1 MARKHLV
8 FDSDDKDWCVMARIG
23 TIEDGFQIKIA
34 FYNTEE
40 ECEKSV
46 KNLQESHEAPVDYRI
61 FRHSYSDKESDTPE
75 TPAPSQCQP
84 KDQIN
89 RRTNRG
95 LV

>member
-8 FDSDDKDWCVMARIG
+8 FDSGDKDWCVMARIG

-34 FYNTEE
+34 FYSTEE

-46 KNLQESHEAPVDYRI
+46 KNLQESNEAPVDYRI

-75 TPAPSQCQP
+75 TPVPSQCQP